1 MLRQKWSRGQVE
13 ARLANLPPCLIG
25 MEACVGAHHL
35 VGMRLFVEH
44 ALEMLAARK
53 PEQAASMAKYHCAE
67 QLQEIVAKGMRI
79 MGGRAFFSFEQMSR
93 YYCEAPFSL
102 YAGGTVEIQKSLI
115 ARSMGIG

>member
-1 MLRQKWSRGQVE
+1 MRT
-13 ARLANLPPCLIG
+13 AA
-25 MEACVGAHHL
+25 

-44 ALEMLAARK
+44 ALQMLAAGE
-53 PEQAASMAKYHCAE
+53 PEPATAMAKYHCAE

-102 YAGGTVEIQKSLI
+102 YAGGTNEIQKSLI